1 MTKRARAQARIAA
14 LRLREQRFAARAQA
28 ERRRHKSIDALFE
41 MVDRDAEVGG
51 GIMAGALAYRL
62 FIWLL
67 PLALVGIAGLGFAS
81 RAASESPT
89 SAARSSGL
97 GGIVSSSV
105 ASAASSSARWY
116 ALLIGIP
123 ILLFT
128 TRGVLQALIVSHR
141 LVWTDL
147 RERAPTPSL
156 RSTVRL
162 LGALVALLAISVL
175 ASALRH
181 AYRSGGLLA
190 TLAAIAPYAG
200 IWLVIS
206 ERLPH
211 RDATRRGLVP
221 GALLFGVGIEVLHLV
236 TVYYVAPLAE
246 SKQGTYGSLGLAAA
260 LLLNLFLL
268 SRLAIAAA
276 VVSAT
281 LWERRSRP

>member
-147 RERAPTPSL
+147 RERAPAPSL

-236 TVYYVAPLAE
+236 TVYY
-246 SKQGTYGSLGLAAA
+246 LAAA